1 MGRLFGTDGIRGVAN
16 ADLTPLVALA
26 LGRAVGVRLAGHGR
40 AVVLGQDTRRSGE
53 MFVAALSAGL
63 AGTGTD
69 VTQVGVLTTPGLA
82 HLTSVDA
89 YAAGVMV
96 SASHNPAD
104 DNGLKVLVNGRKAD
118 VELEDDLERL
128 MAAAGTS
135 AAEPNARIGRI
146 SRDRRVATSYREHLA
161 TAAGET
167 LVGLRIG
174 VDCGN
179 GSASELVPEL
189 FRELGAEL
197 TVLAAEPDGTNIN
210 EDCGSTH
217 PERLAAVVREER
229 LQMGFAFD
237 GDADRLIAVDERGEL
252 VDGDRVMGICA
263 LQLQRDG
270 ALRNNLVVATVMSN
284 GGLERALAAAGISL
298 LRTPVGDR
306 HVLEAMEE
314 HEAVLGGEQS
324 GHVIFRELASTGDGI
339 LTAIELV
346 KALRASSDAT
356 LGELADQIPA
366 LPQVML
372 NSAVRRKD
380 AWREDLEFS
389 SAIAQAE
396 ARLGPAG
403 RILVRPSGTE
413 SKIRIMVEGERQD
426 EITQIARELQR
437 LAEARLS

>member
-26 LGRAVGVRLAGHGR
+26 LGRAVGERLAGHGR

-69 VTQVGVLTTPGLA
+69 VTQVGVITTPGLA
-82 HLTSVDA
+82 HLTLGEA

-118 VELEDDLERL
+118 VALETDLERL
-128 MAAAGTS
+128 MAASGAP

-146 SRDRRVATSYREHLA
+146 SRDRRAAASYREHLA
-161 TAAGET
+161 TAAGDT

-179 GSASELVPEL
+179 GSASELVPDL
-189 FRELGAEL
+189 FGELGAEL
-197 TVLAAEPDGTNIN
+197 TVLAADPDGTNIN
-210 EDCGSTH
+210 EGCGSTH
-217 PERLAAVVREER
+217 PERLAATVREER

-252 VDGDRVMGICA
+252 VDGDRIMGICA

-270 ALRNNLVVATVMSN
+270 ELRNNVVVATVMSN
-284 GGLERALAAAGISL
+284 GGLERALAASGISL
-298 LRTPVGDR
+298 IRTPVGDR
-306 HVLEAMEE
+306 YVLEAMEE
-314 HEAVLGGEQS
+314 QGAVLGGEQS
-324 GHVIFRELASTGDGI
+324 GHVIFRELAATGDGI

-346 KALRASSDAT
+346 KALRAASDAT
-356 LGELADQIPA
+356 LGELADQIPV

-372 NSAVRRKD
+372 NSAVRRKEV
-380 AWREDLEFS
+380 WREDAEFS
-389 SAIAQAE
+389 SAVARAE

-426 EITQIARELQR
+426 EITEIARELQQ